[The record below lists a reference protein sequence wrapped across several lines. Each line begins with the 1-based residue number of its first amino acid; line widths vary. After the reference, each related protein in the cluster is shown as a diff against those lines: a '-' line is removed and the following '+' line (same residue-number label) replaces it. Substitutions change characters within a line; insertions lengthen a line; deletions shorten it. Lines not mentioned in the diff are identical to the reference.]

1 MKNQVLFTLLCAS
14 ALFASCSQNSD
25 GNKSK
30 EAGAA
35 KTDTVGTKECYV
47 ALDSNDKATLKLRT
61 LADGK
66 VTGNLL
72 IAYHEKG
79 KNDGTL
85 EGKFSGDTLFV
96 DYTFKIGTEN
106 PTVYKNP
113 LAFLKKDG
121 QLIMGVGVIETYLG
135 RSYFAKDKPIRFD
148 RSKFIFDPAAC
159 EEEKGL

>member
-1 MKNQVLFTLLCAS
+1 MKNSALFTILCAS
-14 ALFASCSQNSD
+14 ALFASCGQNSD
-25 GNKSK
+25 GNKADVVQADSL
-30 EAGAA
+30 ATA
-35 KTDTVGTKECYV
+35 ECYV
-47 ALDSNDKATLKLRT
+47 ALDSNDKATLKLNT
-61 LADGK
+61 FADGK

-96 DYTFKIGTEN
+96 DYTFKIGTDN

-121 QLIMGVGVIETYLG
+121 QLVLGVGVIETYVG

-148 RSKFIFDPAAC
+148 KSKFIFDPAAC
-159 EEEKGL
+159 EEQ

>member
-1 MKNQVLFTLLCAS
+1 MKNQVLFTILCA
-14 ALFASCSQNSD
+14 ATLFASCGQNTD

-35 KTDTVGTKECYV
+35 KTDTVGTQECYV
-47 ALDSNDKATLKLRT
+47 AIDSNDKATLKLST

-66 VTGNLL
+66 VTGSLL

-79 KNDGTL
+79 KNDGA
-85 EGKFSGDTLFV
+85 
-96 DYTFKIGTEN
+96 
-106 PTVYKNP
+106 

-159 EEEKGL
+159 EEAE